1 MSIASGN
8 NRNSGPG
15 VFILCIRATS
25 NYKEGNVSAFL
36 KIIAGSVVVLNLTSV
51 DRDYLK
57 LFYRN
62 VQSDKA

>member
-1 MSIASGN
+1 MVTLFSIS
-8 NRNSGPG
+8 
-15 VFILCIRATS
+15 VATS

-36 KIIAGSVVVLNLTSV
+36 KIIAGSMVVLNLTSV

-57 LFYRN
+57 LFYKN

>member
-1 MSIASGN
+1 MVSLFSIS
-8 NRNSGPG
+8 
-15 VFILCIRATS
+15 VATS

-36 KIIAGSVVVLNLTSV
+36 KIIAVRVVVLNLTLV

-62 VQSDKA
+62 VRSDKA